1 MAPASRRIARRK
13 TAPRRQRV
21 ESIVITLRAIERVF
35 QVGDQAVHAL
45 RGIDLDIGAGEYV
58 SLMGPS
64 GSGKSTLLNI
74 IGLLDRASA
83 GSYLIDG
90 RDVTALSDEQQ
101 AQARR
106 DKIGFVFQFF
116 HLVARLNAQQNVELP
131 MLLAGIP
138 ATERSRRS
146 SALLERY
153 GLAERAHH
161 RPEQL
166 SGGQRQRV
174 AIARATVLE
183 PPVLLADEPTGNLD
197 RTSGQEVVGLLE
209 ALHASGTTLIVVT
222 HDPALGARAP
232 RRLRMVDGR
241 IEQDMHA

>member
-1 MAPASRRIARRK
+1 MIS
-13 TAPRRQRV
+13 
-21 ESIVITLRAIERVF
+21 LRAIERVF

-83 GSYLIDG
+83 GSYRLDG
-90 RDVTALSDEQQ
+90 ADVTALSDEQQ
-101 AQARR
+101 ARVRR

-116 HLVARLNAQQNVELP
+116 HLVARLSAQQNVELP

-138 ATERSRRS
+138 AGERGRRS

-153 GLAERAHH
+153 GLAERAQ
-161 RPEQL
+161 QL
-166 SGGQRQRV
+166 R
-174 AIARATVLE
+174 ARASRRARLS
-183 PPVLLADEPTGNLD
+183 PRLD
-197 RTSGQEVVGLLE
+197 
-209 ALHASGTTLIVVT
+209 AS
-222 HDPALGARAP
+222 R
-232 RRLRMVDGR
+232 
-241 IEQDMHA
+241 

>member
-1 MAPASRRIARRK
+1 MAPP
-13 TAPRRQRV
+13 PRGA
-21 ESIVITLRAIERVF
+21 EAAMISLRAIERVF

-45 RGIDLDIGAGEYV
+45 RGVDVEIGAGEYV

-83 GSYLIDG
+83 GSYRLDG
-90 RDVTALSDEQQ
+90 NDVTALSDEQQ
-101 AQARR
+101 TRVRR

-116 HLVARLNAQQNVELP
+116 HLVARLTAQQNVELP
-131 MLLAGIP
+131 MLLAGV
-138 ATERSRRS
+138 AAGERNRRS

-174 AIARATVLE
+174 AIARATALQ

-197 RTSGQEVVGLLE
+197 RASGQEVVGILE
-209 ALHASGTTLIVVT
+209 ALHDAGTTLIVVT
-222 HDPALGARAP
+222 HDPDLGARAQ

-241 IEQDMHA
+241 IEQDLRG